1 MRDLTSVKVGDSIPG
16 LYPGTM
22 SGKDIQEDKQRRV
35 YHDRR
40 KKPMKNKV
48 VYIHPLRRY
57 LIVEFRFGGGSFRES
72 FLIKR
77 GRIMTHTHEEDGQR
91 GC

>member
-1 MRDLTSVKVGDSIPG
+1 MNDIKSITVGQSIPD
-16 LYPGTM
+16 LYPSTM

-35 YHDRR
+35 YRDRR

-77 GRIMTHTHEEDGQR
+77 GRIIAHAHEEDGQR

>member
-1 MRDLTSVKVGDSIPG
+1 MNDIKSITVGQSIPG
-16 LYPGTM
+16 LYPSTM

-35 YHDRR
+35 YRDRR

-48 VYIHPLRRY
+48 VYIHPLWRY
-57 LIVEFRFGGGSFRES
+57 VVVEFCFDGGSFRES

-91 GC
+91 GR

>member
-1 MRDLTSVKVGDSIPG
+1 MNDIKSITVGQSIPG
-16 LYPGTM
+16 LYPSTM

-35 YHDRR
+35 YRDRR

-57 LIVEFRFGGGSFRES
+57 VVFEFRFDGGSFRES

-91 GC
+91 GR